1 MKFNKFV
8 IFALLFIIST
18 TFVGTVFA
26 ADSYKDFDSNGVTF
40 KYPEDWVIAHS
51 ISEGSVAAVA
61 YKNDSS
67 ISIVIQQ
74 APSELG
80 NDLQTAYTTNNNNL
94 AKTGGNI
101 YSNLQET
108 RTNVS
113 GKTAI
118 VHRYIAPSGGMEKE
132 HIATWLKMEDGKIY
146 VILYSAPLEFY
157 EQESTTYDN
166 VVSSFEL
173 SSYKSSSNI
182 LSDISNEF
190 IGLFH

>member
-1 MKFNKFV
+1 MV
-8 IFALLFIIST
+8 ALLLIISSSL
-18 TFVGTVFA
+18 VGAVFA
-26 ADSYKDFDSNGVTF
+26 ADSYKQYDANGVLF
-40 KYPEDWVIAHS
+40 QYPEDWVIAHS

-74 APSELG
+74 VPSELG
-80 NDLQTAYTTNNNNL
+80 NDLQTVYDTNNNNL
-94 AKTGGNI
+94 ARTSGRT

-108 RTNVS
+108 QTNVS

-118 VHRYIAPSGGMEKE
+118 AHRYIATSNGVEKE
-132 HIATWLKMEDGKIY
+132 HIATWLRMEDGKLY
-146 VILYSAPLEFY
+146 VILYSAPLEYF

-173 SSYKSSSNI
+173 SAYKSSSNI
-182 LSDISNEF
+182 LSDIANEF